1 MERQQDERTE
11 EPQSAAPLLDA
22 PSTPALGAALNSRSL
37 LSLQRSAGNAAVGA
51 LVHHAEADESIQR
64 ALARAAGHR
73 ANTGPAGPPP
83 FRSPALLLRSKLRT
97 LVLQRAVT
105 TSGGEWDT
113 DNYDLKKDDDGT
125 GARPAAEN
133 WRGADIKVRFKPNAF
148 VDAEQIGLTQSVQSL
163 VGGTTN
169 LTPGAAAR
177 PIPAA
182 DAKPLNTGPGETDEG
197 TAIDQSTTNTS
208 PMYAVE
214 NASSTSLTDAADAR
228 FGEHGHH
235 YTDATKGPQDKSA
248 WLGDGPRRANAEKD
262 SRQIFEV
269 AALAT
274 KGAQAGTYYGSVRW
288 GWRTDSAG
296 AFTKVDL
303 ATVSEGVPSSTFLK
317 AGAIW
322 NASKTPGGGKDTVD
336 LPLPDVHVTTGPVTL
351 KPPIPMVDIALPVGT
366 RLQIITQ
373 AIGPSADGTVKI
385 VDGPHTGITGDVSA
399 PEWVNLQDE
408 RA

>member
-11 EPQSAAPLLDA
+11 EPQSAAPHLDPLPA
-22 PSTPALGAALNSRSL
+22 PALGGALSAGSL

-51 LVHHAEADESIQR
+51 LLPHAEADDSIQR

-73 ANTGPAGPPP
+73 ANTEPAAPPP
-83 FRSPALLLRSKLRT
+83 FRSPSLLLRSKLRT
-97 LVLQRAVT
+97 AVLQRAVN

-113 DNYDLKKDDDGT
+113 DNYDLVIDDDST
-125 GARPAAEN
+125 GPRPAAEN
-133 WRGADIKVRFKPNAF
+133 WRGANIKVHFKPNAF
-148 VDAEQIGLTQSVQSL
+148 VDAEQIGLTQSVQSI

-169 LTPGAAAR
+169 LSPGAAAR

-182 DAKPLNTGPGETDEG
+182 DAKALNTGPGETDEG

-235 YTDATKGPQDKSA
+235 FTDATKGLQEKNA
-248 WLGDGPRRANAEKD
+248 WITDTPRRANAAKD

-288 GWRTDSAG
+288 GWRTDAAG
-296 AFTKVDL
+296 AHTKVDL

-317 AGAIW
+317 AGEIW
-322 NASKTPGGGKDTVD
+322 NASKTPGGNKDTVN

-373 AIGPSADGTVKI
+373 AIGPSGDGTVKI

-399 PEWVNLQDE
+399 HEWVNIQDE
-408 RA
+408 RT

>member
-1 MERQQDERTE
+1 VEHQQEERTE
-11 EPQSAAPLLDA
+11 DPQIAAPLLDA
-22 PSTPALGAALNSRSL
+22 LPAPALGDALSSRSL

-51 LVHHAEADESIQR
+51 LVLHAEADDSIQR

-73 ANTGPAGPPP
+73 ANTEPAAPPA
-83 FRSPALLLRSKLRT
+83 FRSPSLLLRSKLRT
-97 LVLQRAVT
+97 AVLQRAVT

-113 DNYDLKKDDDGT
+113 DNYDIVKDDDGT

-133 WRGADIKVRFKPNAF
+133 WRGADIKVRFKPNTS

-177 PIPAA
+177 AIPAA
-182 DAKPLNTGPGETDEG
+182 DAKSLNTGPGETDVG

-235 YTDATKGPQDKSA
+235 YTDPTKGAQDKSA
-248 WLGDGPRRANAEKD
+248 WIGDRPRRANAEKD

-322 NASKTPGGGKDTVD
+322 NASKTPGGNKDTVN

-366 RLQIITQ
+366 RMQIITP
-373 AIGPSADGTVKI
+373 ALGPSGDGTVKI

-399 PEWVNLQDE
+399 TEWINIQDE
-408 RA
+408 RT

>member
-1 MERQQDERTE
+1 M
-11 EPQSAAPLLDA
+11 
-22 PSTPALGAALNSRSL
+22 
-37 LSLQRSAGNAAVGA
+37 
-51 LVHHAEADESIQR
+51 
-64 ALARAAGHR
+64 
-73 ANTGPAGPPP
+73 
-83 FRSPALLLRSKLRT
+83 
-97 LVLQRAVT
+97 LQRAVT

-113 DNYDLKKDDDGT
+113 DNYDIVKDTDGAGT
-125 GARPAAEN
+125 AQPAAEN
-133 WRGADIKVRFKPNAF
+133 WRGADIKVRFKPNNL
-148 VDAEQIGLTQSVQSL
+148 VDAEQIGLTQSVQSI
-163 VGGTTN
+163 VGGATN

-182 DAKPLNTGPGETDEG
+182 DAKSINTGPGETDVG

-214 NASSTSLTDAADAR
+214 NASAANLTDGADAH
-228 FGEHGHH
+228 FGEHGRHF
-235 YTDATKGPQDKSA
+235 TDPVKGVQDKSA
-248 WLGDGPRRANAEKD
+248 WIQDTPRRAGAEKD

-322 NASKTPGGGKDTVD
+322 NASKTPGGNKDTVD

-351 KPPIPMVDIALPVGT
+351 KPPIPMIDIPLLAGT
-366 RLQIITQ
+366 RLQIITPRPRPVGRRHRQ
-373 AIGPSADGTVKI
+373 GRRRPAHGHHGRRDRER
-385 VDGPHTGITGDVSA
+385 VDQHPG
-399 PEWVNLQDE
+399 
-408 RA
+408 